1 MIEVEG
7 DKDWWDG
14 VKRLAA
20 FNIFGIVEGEE
31 EDEQLYELMHELGD
45 VYWDR
50 KIEECLAKK
59 AKLAAKRKKKAAKA
73 LGKQQ
78 QDQVGATL
86 MQRWLKKQVFDLHGK
101 MKL

>member
-31 EDEQLYELMHELGD
+31 EDE
-45 VYWDR
+45 
-50 KIEECLAKK
+50 
-59 AKLAAKRKKKAAKA
+59 
-73 LGKQQ
+73 
-78 QDQVGATL
+78 
-86 MQRWLKKQVFDLHGK
+86 
-101 MKL
+101 